1 MSISILYTLTIY
13 TISII
18 TICKRTVK
26 DSGIAYLPLNY
37 ILMIATH
44 LIQQI
49 IDLSVRLTGD
59 EITPQEEKVLQNSS
73 IEELQ
78 AIRETLLLALQ
89 F

>member
-1 MSISILYTLTIY
+1 M
-13 TISII
+13 
-18 TICKRTVK
+18 
-26 DSGIAYLPLNY
+26 IAY
-37 ILMIATH
+37 H

-59 EITPQEEKVLQNSS
+59 DLTPSEEKVLNDSS

-78 AIRETLLLALQ
+78 AIRENLLIALH

>member
-1 MSISILYTLTIY
+1 
-13 TISII
+13 
-18 TICKRTVK
+18 
-26 DSGIAYLPLNY
+26 
-37 ILMIATH
+37 MIAQH

-59 EITPQEEKVLQNSS
+59 DLTPKEEQVLQNSS
-73 IEELQ
+73 IEELH

>member
-1 MSISILYTLTIY
+1 MFIN
-13 TISII
+13 
-18 TICKRTVK
+18 
-26 DSGIAYLPLNY
+26 PLNN

-59 EITPQEEKVLQNSS
+59 EITPHEEQVLNDSS

-78 AIRETLLLALQ
+78 AIRETLLLALH